1 MMATV
6 HSTTGVAPAT
16 LLYANQI
23 DLDVSI
29 FTQSSEIPR
38 QIKKISEFTSD
49 MILMQEN
56 LIDIAMKRQLDK
68 NLEHIRQGE
77 NSSPTEFEINSFV
90 LRNYPKTRMGMLP
103 PTKLHMNLKG
113 PMKVLSFCGAEYK
126 LLNLITNE
134 TETCHV
140 KFLRK
145 FHYDPLHTDPT
156 AIALRDRDESVIKA
170 IISHTGQKT
179 KKEGNGIL
187 SPMGR
192 RFQRPMVTMERIKK

>member
-38 QIKKISEFTSD
+38 QVKKMSEFTSD

-68 NLEHIRQGE
+68 NLGHIRQ
-77 NSSPTEFEINSFV
+77 
-90 LRNYPKTRMGMLP
+90 
-103 PTKLHMNLKG
+103 
-113 PMKVLSFCGAEYK
+113 
-126 LLNLITNE
+126 
-134 TETCHV
+134 
-140 KFLRK
+140 
-145 FHYDPLHTDPT
+145 
-156 AIALRDRDESVIKA
+156 
-170 IISHTGQKT
+170 
-179 KKEGNGIL
+179 
-187 SPMGR
+187 
-192 RFQRPMVTMERIKK
+192 